1 MNRFSIGWVCLLAFV
16 LSLPANAD
24 EQSSRRSI
32 STNGYGEIKVEPD
45 MAQLH
50 LTVTVTSKRALEAKG
65 ETDQRVNNLI
75 AELKKAGIKDTDI
88 TASNIQ
94 TSPRYQHSNDSGRQ
108 FVGYQASRNVVV
120 MIRDLDQLTDIMD
133 IALAND
139 IQTIGQI
146 AYRTSTEDKHR
157 EQARSNAIAD
167 SKYKATLLAGA
178 YGAQLGAIHTIN
190 YHSNYAAQN
199 NAFIEQAVMADTVRL
214 SRNSVGARGVY
225 KPREIIFSDNIQVV
239 FDLIVSE

>member
-1 MNRFSIGWVCLLAFV
+1 MNRIFISWVCMLVVA
-16 LSLPANAD
+16 LSLPGHALG
-24 EQSSRRSI
+24 QSDRRSI

-50 LTVTVTSKRALEAKG
+50 LSVTVVRKKALEAKG

-75 AELKKAGIKDTDI
+75 EGLKKTGIKDADI
-88 TASNIQ
+88 TASNLL
-94 TSPRYQHSNDSGRQ
+94 TSPRYQHSNDLGRQ

-133 IALAND
+133 IALVND

-146 AYRTSTEDKHR
+146 AYRSSAENRHR

-167 SKYKATLLAGA
+167 SKNKATLLAGA

-199 NAFIEQAVMADTVRL
+199 NAFIEKSVMADAVRL
-214 SRNSVGARGVY
+214 SSNSVGARGVY